1 MSYAV
6 AILPRV
12 QKALAHVPPVAYED
26 VQDAMTALGQ
36 NPRPPGCI
44 KLRGREGW
52 RIRVRDYR
60 IIYEID
66 DRQRVVTVLH
76 VGHRREVY
84 RQ

>member
-12 QKALAHVPPVAYED
+12 QKALAHIPPVAYED
-26 VQDAMTALGQ
+26 VRDAMAALGQ

-52 RIRVRDYR
+52 RIRVGNYR
-60 IIYEID
+60 VICEID
-66 DRQRVVTVLH
+66 DDLRLVTVFH
-76 VGHRREVY
+76 VGHRRDVY
-84 RQ
+84 R